1 MSNTNRPERSS
12 EAGYNK
18 AQGGIAMKKIEIFLE
33 ELYKSYSHVV
43 W

>member
-1 MSNTNRPERSS
+1 MSGANRPERSS

-43 W
+43 

>member
-1 MSNTNRPERSS
+1 MSNANRPERSS

-33 ELYKSYSHVV
+33 ELYKSYSHLV
-43 W
+43 